1 MNRFALVGNPNTG
14 KTSLFNQLCGT
25 KQRVGN
31 YPGVTVEKKI
41 GSCRITDNA
50 TVEIIDL
57 PGIYSLSAMSPDERV
72 TLSVLEG
79 GQESVG
85 TPDAVIIVL
94 EAGRLQRN
102 LYLFSQLAEL
112 EIPGI
117 IALTMADSLEK
128 EGISLDIEALKNET
142 GLDVI
147 PIHGPEADPINEL
160 KKSMAKVLTEPKI
173 PNPNLGFSKE
183 MDTDARSLQNE
194 ALDGKLTLFSAR
206 EFLFQAPDARKFS
219 SKGSAIIEKWQ
230 KREKQRTE
238 LPIMRY
244 EWAQKVIGKVENRS
258 QGKQSL
264 TNKIDKVAEGINHK
278 KRKKRRV

>member
-31 YPGVTVEKKI
+31 YPGVTVEKI
-41 GSCRITDNA
+41 GSCQITDDA

-72 TLSVLEG
+72 TLSILEG
-79 GQESVG
+79 DQDSVG
-85 TPDAVIIVL
+85 IPDAVIIVL

-128 EGISLDIEALKNET
+128 EGISLDIEALEKET

-147 PIHGPEADPINEL
+147 LIHGPEAGPINEL
-160 KKSMAKVLTEPKI
+160 KKSMAKVLKEPKI
-173 PNPNLGFSKE
+173 PDPNQGFSKE
-183 MDTDARSLQNE
+183 LDADARSLQNE
-194 ALDGKLTLFSAR
+194 ALDRKLTLFRQESYCFKCLLQESFPA
-206 EFLFQAPDARKFS
+206 
-219 SKGSAIIEKWQ
+219 
-230 KREKQRTE
+230 
-238 LPIMRY
+238 
-244 EWAQKVIGKVENRS
+244 KV
-258 QGKQSL
+258 L
-264 TNKIDKVAEGINHK
+264 L
-278 KRKKRRV
+278 